1 MIKAIVN
8 GAAGKMGGRLITL
21 MKEAGDFELVGA
33 IERPGHPA
41 VGRDAGEVAGIG
53 RAGVA
58 IGDDLG
64 AIASKGQLAFDFT
77 VAAGAMANLR
87 KAAPAGLGMV
97 IGTTGLSAKDLEEAR
112 GLATKAPMLISSNM
126 SVGVN
131 IVFKLLT
138 EAARLLGDDYDV
150 EIVETHHHFKEDAPS
165 GTAVKMAQVIA
176 QALGRNL
183 DAVATYGRKGLVGQR
198 PAKEIGLHSLRATDV
213 VGEHIVIFGGNSE
226 RIEIVHKA
234 HSRDNFARGALR
246 AARWLVGQPPG
257 LYDTADSLG
266 LR

>member
-1 MIKAIVN
+1 MIKTIVN

-33 IERPGHPA
+33 VERPGHPA

-58 IGDDLG
+58 IADDLG
-64 AIASKGQLAFDFT
+64 PIAAKGQLAFDFT
-77 VAAGAMANLR
+77 VAAGAMGNLR
-87 KAAPAGLGMV
+87 KAAPAGLAMV
-97 IGTTGLSAKDLEEAR
+97 IGTTGLSAEDFEEAR
-112 GLATKAPMLISSNM
+112 TLATKAPILMSFNM

-131 IVFKLLT
+131 IVFKLVA
-138 EAARLLGDDYDV
+138 EAARLLGSDYDV

-165 GTAVKMAQVIA
+165 GTAVKLAQVIA
-176 QALGRNL
+176 AALGRNL
-183 DAVATYGRKGLVGQR
+183 DEVATYGRQGLVGQR
-198 PAKEIGLHSLRATDV
+198 PPKEIGLHSLRAADV